1 MAANRRH
8 RPSAQARRDALLRAA
23 VEVAAERGTAGTTH
37 RAVTE
42 RAGLPLATASYFF
55 SSIDELVAEA
65 LHAFV
70 SEEAARL
77 EALAGELGGDGQDPD
92 DMAAALSEATMPS
105 GPLPWAL
112 AQFEAYLQ
120 AARDAALRPPVAEA
134 LAVYERVAEVA
145 LAAAGAEG
153 AGDAAPAFNAL
164 ADGFALHHLA
174 RPRPG
179 DVEALRRALRLLFLG
194 LLVERGEVD
203 RAVALARG
211 ASPPAD
217 PELTGTGQSTPR
229 SWVPKSRG

>member
-42 RAGLPLATASYFF
+42 RAGVPLATASYFF
-55 SSIDELVAEA
+55 SSIGELVAEA
-65 LHAFV
+65 LRTFV
-70 SEEAARL
+70 TEEAARL
-77 EALAGELGGDGQDPD
+77 EALAGELGGDAHDPD
-92 DMAAALSEATMPS
+92 AMAAALSEASMPS

-120 AARDAALRPPVAEA
+120 AARDPALRAPVADA

-145 LAAAGAEG
+145 LAAAGADG

-174 RPRPG
+174 RPQPG

-203 RAVALARG
+203 RAVTLARG
-211 ASPPAD
+211 AAPLAG
-217 PELTGTGQSTPR
+217 PEVTGTAQSTPR
-229 SWVPKSRG
+229 S